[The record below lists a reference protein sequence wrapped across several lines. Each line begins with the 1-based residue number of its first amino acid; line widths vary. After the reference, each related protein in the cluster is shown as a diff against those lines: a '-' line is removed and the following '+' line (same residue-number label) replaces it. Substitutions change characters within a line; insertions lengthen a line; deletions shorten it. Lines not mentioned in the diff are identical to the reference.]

1 MINEERVK
9 ELYQIAKYDT
19 FEEKKN
25 RQMGQYYRNDYIS
38 KELLKSF
45 FSGTIGYGLL
55 VVLWF
60 MYSMEYIMEEMN
72 TSQLIASAITVVLV
86 YAAFMAVYLLVTWF
100 VYQRRYT
107 KGRKAL
113 KEYYDHVRKI
123 NKMYDREEKLKV

>member
-45 FSGTIGYGLL
+45 FSGTICYGLL

-72 TSQLIASAITVVLV
+72 TSQLIATAITVVLV

>member
-19 FEEKKN
+19 FEEKEN

-38 KELLKSF
+38 KELLKSL
-45 FSGTIGYGLL
+45 FSGTIAYVLL
-55 VVLWF
+55 VILWF
-60 MYSMEYIMEEMN
+60 MNSMELIMNDMG
-72 TSQLIASAITVVLV
+72 TSELIATAVTVVLV
-86 YAAFMAVYLLVTWF
+86 YLAFMAVYLLITWF
-100 VYQRRYT
+100 VYQQRYT

-113 KEYYDHVRKI
+113 KEYYDHMHKI

>member
-9 ELYQIAKYDT
+9 ELYQIAKYDA
-19 FEEKKN
+19 FEEKEN

-45 FSGTIGYGLL
+45 FSGTIGYILL
-55 VVLWF
+55 VALWF
-60 MYSMEYIMEEMN
+60 MNSMEHIMNEMS
-72 TSQLIASAITVVLV
+72 TPDLIATGTTVVLV
-86 YAAFMAVYLLVTWF
+86 YVAFMAVYLLITWF
-100 VYQRRYT
+100 VYERRYT

>member
-19 FEEKKN
+19 FEEKAN
-25 RQMGQYYRNDYIS
+25 RQMGQYYRGDYIS
-38 KELLKSF
+38 KEMIKSF
-45 FSGTIGYGLL
+45 FSGTIGYVLL
-55 VVLWF
+55 VTLWF
-60 MYSMEYIMEEMN
+60 MNSMESVMKEMN
-72 TSQLIASAITVVLV
+72 NSSLIATVITVVLV
-86 YAAFMAVYLLVTWF
+86 YAAFMAVYLLITWF
-100 VYQRRYT
+100 VYERRYT

>member
-19 FEEKKN
+19 YEEKKN
-25 RQMGQYYRNDYIS
+25 RQTGQYYREDYIS

-45 FSGTIGYGLL
+45 FSGTIAYILL

-60 MYSMEYIMEEMN
+60 MNYMEQIMNEM
-72 TSQLIASAITVVLV
+72 SAPDLIATATTIVLV
-86 YAAFMAVYLLVTWF
+86 YFAFLAVYLLITWF
-100 VYQRRYT
+100 VYQQRYT
-107 KGRKAL
+107 KRRKAL

>member
-19 FEEKKN
+19 FEEKEN
-25 RQMGQYYRNDYIS
+25 RQMGHYYHNDYIS

-45 FSGTIGYGLL
+45 FSGSVGYVLL
-55 VVLWF
+55 VALWF
-60 MYSMEYIMEEMN
+60 MNSMEYIMNEMS
-72 TSQLIASAITVVLV
+72 TPDLIATATTVVLIYV
-86 YAAFMAVYLLVTWF
+86 AFMAIYLMITWF
-100 VYQRRYT
+100 VYEHKYT